1 MSFHRQIK
9 GNDLE
14 KEASLYYHSKFTPVL
29 ISSLVLRKR
38 GAGQIDLSYLDK
50 EFVTILELKNG
61 GILSSLQYLR
71 LKNSGSLI
79 GEVLNKT
86 VFLKLNFAKYEK
98 LH

>member
-1 MSFHRQIK
+1 MSFHRQTK

-14 KEASLYYHSKFTPVL
+14 REASLYYHSKFTPVL

-61 GILSSLQYLR
+61 GILSSSQYLR
-71 LKNSGSLI
+71 LKDSGSLI

>member
-1 MSFHRQIK
+1 MSFHRQTK

-14 KEASLYYHSKFTPVL
+14 REASLYYHSKFTPVL